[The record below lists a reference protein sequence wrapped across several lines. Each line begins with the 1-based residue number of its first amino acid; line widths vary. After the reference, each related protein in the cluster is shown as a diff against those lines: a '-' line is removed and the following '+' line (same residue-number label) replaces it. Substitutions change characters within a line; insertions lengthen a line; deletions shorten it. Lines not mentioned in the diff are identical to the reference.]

1 MTKLTE
7 LCCEALVVAV
17 LSHIVEAVH
26 HRSEEARIREGSV
39 ENFGYRRLDDRNA
52 LFDQLTGIAPEQ
64 DWAKRIK
71 QPLICTQELAKTKL
85 GLAGTATLLKA
96 VHEKLFGKSK
106 DKKWH
111 SASTDAMA
119 AAQIW
124 LEFQKKE
131 GAHLLSKS
139 DITSEGSWTITSR
152 ATCGI

>member
-1 MTKLTE
+1 MFAMEGCLGIIAHNTE
-7 LCCEALVVAV
+7 A
-17 LSHIVEAVH
+17 
-26 HRSEEARIREGSV
+26 
-39 ENFGYRRLDDRNA
+39 DRNA

-85 GLAGTATLLKA
+85 GLAGTATSLKA